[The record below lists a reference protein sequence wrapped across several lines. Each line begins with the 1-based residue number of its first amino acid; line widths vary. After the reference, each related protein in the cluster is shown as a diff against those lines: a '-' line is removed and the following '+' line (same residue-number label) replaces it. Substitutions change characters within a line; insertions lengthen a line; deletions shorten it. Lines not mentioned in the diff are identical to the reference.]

1 MATKVTDPKLL
12 AELEGGGGGPVTDP
26 AILAQL
32 DAPPVGRGQALAQGA
47 AQGATFGWSD
57 EIQGA
62 LAAGGRG
69 EREPAS
75 IYKLIPGLWRMFQGD
90 PEAKAKYEAARN
102 TARDETEAARTSQP
116 GYFLGGQLAGG
127 LATAAPLAPLSTGA
141 TVAGTVGRGVA
152 SGAVLGGL
160 QGAGDAAETA
170 DIPRD
175 AAIGAGVGGVV
186 GGAVP
191 LAIQGVRRALTPTAN
206 VDPSR
211 RVLVEALRNEG
222 VDLTAGQQ
230 TGSKFVR
237 YLESAANDMPFVG
250 GGVDDMLTRQKE
262 QFTSAALRRA
272 GVNADRAEPAVM
284 DAARDNI
291 GRQFADLSARNTL
304 TFDQQFAAD
313 LTNTVRNYGRALPV
327 NQREYVADLIN
338 DLGLQNGQLP
348 GRVYQETRS
357 RLTRMAQNNRNSDP
371 TFAEALRGI
380 RDALDNAMERSVS
393 PADAGAWGEARRL
406 YGNYKT
412 ISNAMAGA
420 GEETAQGLLS
430 PLQLRQAVAAGN
442 KDGYVRGQGELA
454 ELARAGAGVMTPLP
468 QSGTAPRMMAQQ
480 ILTGLAPAAIGAG
493 AGGYSTGDMAG
504 AVTGAAAGAG
514 VARALLS
521 PAGQAYLSNQL
532 LPGAGG
538 MNRRVIEALLAA
550 PARQQ
555 SVERL
560 NGR

>member
-1 MATKVTDPKLL
+1 V
-12 AELEGGGGGPVTDP
+12 
-26 AILAQL
+26 
-32 DAPPVGRGQALAQGA
+32 QALQ
-47 AQGATFGWSD
+47 
-57 EIQGA
+57 
-62 LAAGGRG
+62 
-69 EREPAS
+69 
-75 IYKLIPGLWRMFQGD
+75 
-90 PEAKAKYEAARN
+90 
-102 TARDETEAARTSQP
+102 
-116 GYFLGGQLAGG
+116 
-127 LATAAPLAPLSTGA
+127 
-141 TVAGTVGRGVA
+141 
-152 SGAVLGGL
+152 
-160 QGAGDAAETA
+160 
-170 DIPRD
+170 
-175 AAIGAGVGGVV
+175 
-186 GGAVP
+186 
-191 LAIQGVRRALTPTAN
+191 
-206 VDPSR
+206 
-211 RVLVEALRNEG
+211 NEG

-230 TGSKFVR
+230 TGSKAVR

-262 QFTSAALRRA
+262 QFTSAALQRA
-272 GVNADRAEPAVM
+272 GVNANRAEPAVM

-291 GRQFADLSARNTL
+291 GRQFTDLSARNTL
-304 TFDQQFAAD
+304 TFDHQFAAD
-313 LTNTVRNYGRALPV
+313 LTDTVRNYGRALPV

-357 RLTRMAQNNRNSDP
+357 RLTRMAQSNRNSDP
-371 TFAEALRGI
+371 TFSEALRGI
-380 RDALDNAMERSVS
+380 RNALDSAMERSVS

-412 ISNAMAGA
+412 ISNAMAGG

-454 ELARAGAGVMTPLP
+454 ELARAGAGVMAPLP

-480 ILTGLAPAAIGAG
+480 IITGLAPAAIGAG
-493 AGGYSTGDMAG
+493 AGGYSTGDMGG
-504 AVTGAAAGAG
+504 ALTGAAAGAG
-514 VARALLS
+514 IARALLS

-555 SVERL
+555 AVERL